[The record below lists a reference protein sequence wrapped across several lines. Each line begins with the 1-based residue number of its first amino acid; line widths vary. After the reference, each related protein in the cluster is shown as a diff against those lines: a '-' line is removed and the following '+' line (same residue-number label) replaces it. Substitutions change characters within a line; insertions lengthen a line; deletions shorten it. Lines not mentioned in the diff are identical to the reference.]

1 MGVPLPSPLAA
12 GFFFAGDDGDDGC
25 AGAEAAGRLPSMRDG
40 GWERVDDGDG
50 MGRATGDG

>member
-1 MGVPLPSPLAA
+1 LAA
-12 GFFFAGDDGDDGC
+12 GFFFAGDDGDDGDDGR

>member
-1 MGVPLPSPLAA
+1 MPLPSPLAA
-12 GFFFAGDDGDDGC
+12 GFFFDGDDGDDGC